1 MDKGWTPGS
10 GRLGKSE
17 DIPDVNNEFHILF
30 SILCYY
36 C

>member
-17 DIPDVNNEFHILF
+17 DIPDVNTNKKIV
-30 SILCYY
+30 IYK
-36 C
+36 